1 MTESQTEA
9 ILNHHF
15 EAFDR
20 QDLTDLLSDYSE
32 QSTLL
37 YHQQR
42 FQGLAEIGAF
52 FDDFMHN
59 QLPAESTFELQTMQ
73 IAGSVGYIVWR
84 AETPSQIFEWATDTF
99 VIENGK
105 IKHQTFAC
113 VIRPKSLNKF

>member
-1 MTESQTEA
+1 MTESQTEV

-20 QDLTDLLSDYSE
+20 QDLADLLSDYSE

-42 FQGLAEIGAF
+42 FQGLAEIGTF
-52 FDDFMHN
+52 FDDFMHH
-59 QLPAESTFELQTMQ
+59 QLPAESNFELQTLQ
-73 IAGSVGYIVWR
+73 IAGNVGYIVWR

-105 IKHQTFAC
+105 IKQQTFAC
-113 VIRPKSLNKF
+113 VIRPKP